1 MTNTPQ
7 QKAVVVGVEGSASS
21 RAAIR
26 LAAKEAEYRG
36 AELIAVMAYSG
47 ERALGAPAVRP
58 VATTLRTADDER
70 IVAEAAL
77 RDAVF
82 DALGD
87 QAEKVQLSTV
97 LGLAGRKLVETA
109 QRVNAQLLVL
119 AGRGSA
125 SMLLGT
131 VSQYV
136 LRKAPCPVLVVP
148 EAGRDGRPGLPDG

>member
-7 QKAVVVGVEGSASS
+7 HDIVVVGVDGSAGS
-21 RAAIR
+21 RAAIM
-26 LAAKEAEYRG
+26 LAAEEAGYRG

-47 ERALGAPAVRP
+47 ERALGAPAARP
-58 VATTLRTADDER
+58 VATLRTADDEQLA
-70 IVAEAAL
+70 AEAAL
-77 RDAVF
+77 RDAVV

-87 QAEKVQLSTV
+87 QAEKVQLRTV
-97 LGLAGRKLVETA
+97 LGLAGRRLIETA
-109 QRVNAQLLVL
+109 QNVNAQLIVL

-148 EAGRDGRPGLPDG
+148 EAGKRA

>member
-1 MTNTPQ
+1 MTNTSQ
-7 QKAVVVGVEGSASS
+7 QKSVVVGVEGSGSS
-21 RAAIR
+21 RTAIR
-26 LAAKEAEYRG
+26 AAAQEARYRE

-47 ERALGAPAVRP
+47 ERAVAAPAVRP
-58 VATTLRTADDER
+58 VATLRTAGDER

-77 RDAVF
+77 RDAVV

-87 QAEKVQLSTV
+87 QAGKVTLHTV

-109 QRVNAQLLVL
+109 QRANAQLIVL

-136 LRKAPCPVLVVP
+136 LRKGPCPVLVVP
-148 EAGRDGRPGLPDG
+148 ETGRDG

>member
-1 MTNTPQ
+1 MTSTPQ
-7 QKAVVVGVEGSASS
+7 PMTVVVGVEESARS
-21 RAAIR
+21 RDAIR
-26 LAAKEAEYRG
+26 LAAQEADYRG

-58 VATTLRTADDER
+58 VSTLRTADEER
-70 IVAEAAL
+70 ISAEAAL

-82 DALGD
+82 DALGA
-87 QAEKVQLSTV
+87 QAEKVQLRTA
-97 LGLAGRKLVETA
+97 LGLAGRRLVETA
-109 QRVNAQLLVL
+109 QRLNAQLIVL
-119 AGRGSA
+119 ASRGST

-148 EAGRDGRPGLPDG
+148 DGSRNG

>member
-7 QKAVVVGVEGSASS
+7 QNAVVVGVGGSAGS
-21 RAAIR
+21 RSAIK
-26 LAAKEAEYRG
+26 LAAKEAGYRE

-47 ERALGAPAVRP
+47 EQVLGAPAVRS
-58 VATTLRTADDER
+58 VATLRTADDER

-82 DALGD
+82 GALGD
-87 QAEKVQLSTV
+87 EAEKVQLRTV
-97 LGLAGRKLVETA
+97 LGLAGRKLIETA

-148 EAGRDGRPGLPDG
+148 EADHDV

>member
-1 MTNTPQ
+1 MTNTSQ
-7 QKAVVVGVEGSASS
+7 QKSVVVGVEGSGSS
-21 RAAIR
+21 RTAIR
-26 LAAKEAEYRG
+26 AAAQEARYRE

-47 ERALGAPAVRP
+47 ERAVAAPAVRP
-58 VATTLRTADDER
+58 VATLRTAGDER

-77 RDAVF
+77 RDAVV

-87 QAEKVQLSTV
+87 QAGRVRPHTV

-109 QRVNAQLLVL
+109 QRANAQLIVL

-136 LRKAPCPVLVVP
+136 LRKGPCRFLVVP
-148 EAGRDGRPGLPDG
+148 ETGRDG

>member
-1 MTNTPQ
+1 MTNTSQ
-7 QKAVVVGVEGSASS
+7 QKSVVVGVEGSGSS
-21 RAAIR
+21 RTAIR
-26 LAAKEAEYRG
+26 AAAQEARYGE
-36 AELIAVMAYSG
+36 AELIAVMACSG
-47 ERALGAPAVRP
+47 ERAVAAPAVRP
-58 VATTLRTADDER
+58 VATLRTAGDER

-77 RDAVF
+77 RDAVV

-87 QAEKVQLSTV
+87 QAAKVRLHTV

-109 QRVNAQLLVL
+109 QRANAQLIVL

-148 EAGRDGRPGLPDG
+148 ETGRDG

>member
-1 MTNTPQ
+1 MTSTPQ
-7 QKAVVVGVEGSASS
+7 QTTVVVGIEGSGSS
-21 RAAIR
+21 RTAIR
-26 LAAKEAEYRG
+26 LAAQEARYRG
-36 AELIAVMAYSG
+36 AQLIAVMPYSG
-47 ERALGAPAVRP
+47 ERAVGAPAVRP
-58 VATTLRTADDER
+58 AATLRTADDER

-87 QAEKVQLSTV
+87 QAGKVQLRAV

-109 QRVNAQLLVL
+109 QRVNAQLIVL

-148 EAGRDGRPGLPDG
+148 EANRDALTGLG